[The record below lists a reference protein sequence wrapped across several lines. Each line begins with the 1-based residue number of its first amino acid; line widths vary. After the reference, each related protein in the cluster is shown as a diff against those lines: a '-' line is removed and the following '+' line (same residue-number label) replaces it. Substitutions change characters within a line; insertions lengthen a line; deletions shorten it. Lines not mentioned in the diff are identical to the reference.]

1 MIIPLLLIFTA
12 FPLLIAAIGF
22 FLKISKAIE
31 TETVFYYLSGVML
44 SIIAIT
50 SFASGIQYETGA
62 NSTVIGNNTIY
73 TYSYTN
79 ADLQSTTL
87 VSLSL
92 LACGL
97 FLIITGYTENKNRK
111 KAKIEDEGD
120 SSW

>member
-12 FPLLIAAIGF
+12 FPLLIATIGF
-22 FLKISKAIE
+22 FLKISGAIE
-31 TETVFYYLSGVML
+31 SETVFYYLSGVML

-62 NSTVIGNNTIY
+62 NSTVNGNITVY
-73 TYSYTN
+73 TYSYTD

-92 LACGL
+92 LACGF
-97 FLIITGYTENKNRK
+97 FLIITGYRENKRRK